1 MPHEFLLA
9 GFDFVAIVRNYRELV
24 GEVFV
29 IQGVPHV
36 GVGKHRVRA
45 ARLVDRIEEQP
56 ALEGAVGVRR
66 SGGRRS
72 RCEIRRKRPRGIAG
86 SGRQALAAAKL
97 PPVEDFKP
105 SVLNQQGKWDLPLGR
120 QRRSSPPSAP
130 SSRPPITVEKGWP
143 TSAPAMSSLVSA
155 APESVASY
163 STSKTG
169 KLLPAEF
176 MNASA
181 SKQPVLTWTANA
193 RESKVARLV
202 GIPVRT
208 RRTSSPPVDRPA
220 HWPQTAFE
228 EIMMSPASPG
238 CALPQRR
245 LGARVAR

>member
-1 MPHEFLLA
+1 MKTAALPLAFLAVLT
-9 GFDFVAIVRNYRELV
+9 R
-24 GEVFV
+24 
-29 IQGVPHV
+29 VPLIAQPPQLTPEAQ
-36 GVGKHRVRA
+36 A
-45 ARLVDRIEEQP
+45 ARQ
-56 ALEGAVGVRR
+56 AQQAQMTQ
-66 SGGRRS
+66 
-72 RCEIRRKRPRGIAG
+72 
-86 SGRQALAAAKL
+86 QALAAAKL

-130 SSRPPITVEKGWP
+130 SSRTPITVEKGWP

>member
-1 MPHEFLLA
+1 MSSCSPALTLSPS
-9 GFDFVAIVRNYRELV
+9 RNYRELV

-45 ARLVDRIEEQP
+45 ARLVDRLEKQP
-56 ALEGAVGVRR
+56 AFGEAVGVRR

-130 SSRPPITVEKGWP
+130 SSRDRKSTRLN
-143 TSAPAMSSLVSA
+143 SSHLGI
-155 APESVASY
+155 SY
-163 STSKTG
+163 
-169 KLLPAEF
+169 A
-176 MNASA
+176 
-181 SKQPVLTWTANA
+181 V
-193 RESKVARLV
+193 
-202 GIPVRT
+202 
-208 RRTSSPPVDRPA
+208 
-220 HWPQTAFE
+220 
-228 EIMMSPASPG
+228 
-238 CALPQRR
+238 
-245 LGARVAR
+245 